1 MTLNDTEGESLPL
14 ATSNFPWEIF
24 LQMNTL
30 YSDDIRAIIRKDGS
44 IYKWLED
51 NAVGYVNFPGSCT
64 LENGVYLILANGYK
78 FYVFSGISEVRFL
91 PKYRFSWIMSKPQI
105 FMVHNANLS

>member
-1 MTLNDTEGESLPL
+1 MTLNDTEGRELPL
-14 ATSNFPWEIF
+14 ATSNIPWEIF

-30 YSDDIRAIIRKDGS
+30 YSDDIRAIIGKDGS

-51 NAVGYVNFPGSCT
+51 NTVGYVNFPGSYT

-78 FYVFSGISEVRFL
+78 FCVFSGITEVRFL
-91 PKYRFSWIMSKPQI
+91 PKYRFAWIMSKPQI
-105 FMVHNANLS
+105 FLVHNANLS